1 MNCKEY
7 IILYKPAFPQFT
19 STELASHCS
28 WHASHLYAQLSLVD
42 HPDSES
48 YIALAHPISG
58 SSKQWTN
65 TALTIATKAF
75 SLGMVRI
82 FNHMD
87 PYSLSSNTG
96 GFSQACSSDK
106 DSPESCRL
114 AGHSSVDHTS
124 CTALVGRAIAAEICK
139 ASLPW
144 NTGFRCEK
152 VKTLKKKAL
161 TF

>member
-1 MNCKEY
+1 MLFLALIINSIPLLKNLKVKMNCKEY

-87 PYSLSSNTG
+87 PSVSHQTQVASPKPVPQTRTPLSPVG
-96 GFSQACSSDK
+96 LQG
-106 DSPESCRL
+106 
-114 AGHSSVDHTS
+114 
-124 CTALVGRAIAAEICK
+124 TALWITPHVQHWLAEQ
-139 ASLPW
+139 
-144 NTGFRCEK
+144 
-152 VKTLKKKAL
+152 
-161 TF
+161 